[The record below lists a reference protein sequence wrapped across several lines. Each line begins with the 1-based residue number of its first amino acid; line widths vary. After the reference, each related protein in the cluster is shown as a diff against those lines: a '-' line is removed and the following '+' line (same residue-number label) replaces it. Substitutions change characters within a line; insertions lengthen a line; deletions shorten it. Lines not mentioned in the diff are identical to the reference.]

1 MTATERF
8 TRPQPRYTEASLVKK
23 LEELGIGRPSTYAP
37 TISTIQQRGYVEKR
51 EKEGVKRDF
60 QVLTLQADKVKTAT
74 SNENVGAEKNKLFP
88 TDLGMVV
95 TDFLREHFE
104 KVMDYDFTAKIEAEF
119 DNIAE
124 GRQEWNK
131 MIDDFYHPFHENVAH
146 TIETASRAKG
156 ERELGVD
163 PQSGKPVV
171 ARLGRFGPMV
181 QIGAAEQ
188 EEKPRFAK
196 LRTNQS
202 IETISLEEAL
212 ELFRLPRNV
221 GQFEGED
228 VIINIGRFGPYAQ
241 HAGAFYSLKKEMD
254 PYTVLLEEV
263 APLIDEKRKAKAE
276 SEIKVFEKEK
286 IRILKGP
293 YGPYIKQGLR
303 NYKLP
308 KEKLETAASL
318 TIEEVKAI
326 IEEAKANPPKK
337 APRGKKK

>member
-1 MTATERF
+1 
-8 TRPQPRYTEASLVKK
+8 
-23 LEELGIGRPSTYAP
+23 
-37 TISTIQQRGYVEKR
+37 
-51 EKEGVKRDF
+51 
-60 QVLTLQADKVKTAT
+60 
-74 SNENVGAEKNKLFP
+74 
-88 TDLGMVV
+88 
-95 TDFLREHFE
+95 
-104 KVMDYDFTAKIEAEF
+104 
-119 DNIAE
+119 
-124 GRQEWNK
+124 
-131 MIDDFYHPFHENVAH
+131 MIDDFYHPFHETVVH
-146 TIETASRAKG
+146 TTETASRAKG

-188 EEKPRFAK
+188 EEKPKFAK

-202 IETISLEEAL
+202 IETITLEEAL

-303 NYKLP
+303 NYKIP
-308 KEKLETAASL
+308 KEKTETAAAL

-326 IEEAKANPPKK
+326 IEEVKANPPKK
-337 APRGKKK
+337 TARGKKAK